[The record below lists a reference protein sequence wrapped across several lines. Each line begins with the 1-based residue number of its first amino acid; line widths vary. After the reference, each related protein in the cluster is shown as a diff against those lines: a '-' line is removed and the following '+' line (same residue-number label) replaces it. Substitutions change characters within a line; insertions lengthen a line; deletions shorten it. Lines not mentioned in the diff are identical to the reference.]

1 MNRSFVATAC
11 ISAALLTG
19 CFSTVKSTVKLDQ
32 KKIETLEDFDYTS
45 WNTLLVTHVNDQ
57 GQVDYP
63 ALMADRKPLDEFVAI
78 IGEVGPTTRPK
89 LFDTRDKKL
98 SFYINAYNALTMFNV
113 INRLP
118 AMKTVMDDDKDFFY
132 FTEFQV
138 DGKPISLYKLENEL
152 IRPTFN
158 EPRIHF
164 ALNCASAGCPVLP
177 AEAFVPEKL
186 EAQLERETQK
196 FLREPRNVSVDGKQ
210 MVTLSKIFE
219 WYAVDFPP
227 SAVEWIRQKA
237 PDLTLPVSSEAAPM
251 KITHRPYDW
260 ALNAQKR

>member
-1 MNRSFVATAC
+1 MTRSIVTATC
-11 ISAALLTG
+11 LCAALLTG
-19 CFSTVKSTVKLDQ
+19 CFSTVKSNVQLDQ
-32 KKIETLEDFDYTS
+32 KKIETLETFEYGS
-45 WNTLLVTHVNDQ
+45 WNTLLETHVNDK
-57 GQVDYP
+57 GQVDYT
-63 ALMADRKPLDEFVAI
+63 ALMADRKSLDEFVAI
-78 IGEVGPTTRPK
+78 IGEVGPNTRPK

-98 SFYINAYNALTMFNV
+98 AFYINAYNALTMFNV

-118 AMKTVMDDDKDFFY
+118 AMKTVVDDDKDFFY
-132 FTEFQV
+132 FTEFKV
-138 DGKPISLYKLENEL
+138 DGKPISLYKLENDL

-196 FLREPRNVSVDGKQ
+196 FIREARNVSADDKKV
-210 MVTLSKIFE
+210 VTLSKIFE

-227 SAVEWIRQKA
+227 SPIEWVRQKA
-237 PDLTLPVSSEAAPM
+237 PDLSLPAAGDTAI

-260 ALNAQKR
+260 ALNAQKK